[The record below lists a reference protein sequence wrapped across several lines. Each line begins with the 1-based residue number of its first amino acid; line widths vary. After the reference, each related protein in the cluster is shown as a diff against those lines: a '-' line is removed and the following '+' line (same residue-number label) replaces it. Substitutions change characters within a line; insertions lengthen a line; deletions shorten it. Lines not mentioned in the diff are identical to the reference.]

1 MSAKKINYYHFVQ
14 KCMFDAH
21 FYVDWE
27 LEGRKNL
34 LGYGYWKE
42 TTFLGS
48 YMSCS
53 IDINKFKER
62 DEIVLKI
69 KT

>member
-1 MSAKKINYYHFVQ
+1 
-14 KCMFDAH
+14 MFDAH